1 MSMDDPVRPATDAER
16 LYRLYELH
24 AADETLRAVLA
35 AYAAG
40 HRAIERCAL
49 ELRELG
55 EHRMAAS
62 ITSRAHDFFLQA
74 LRNTDDYVRRNKGIP
89 NSTE

>member
-1 MSMDDPVRPATDAER
+1 MDEFLRPATDAEQ
-16 LYRLYELH
+16 LNQLYELH

-40 HRAIERCAL
+40 YRGIERCAL
-49 ELRELG
+49 ELSGLG

-62 ITSRAHDFFLQA
+62 IMSRAHDFFLQA

-89 NSTE
+89 NGTE